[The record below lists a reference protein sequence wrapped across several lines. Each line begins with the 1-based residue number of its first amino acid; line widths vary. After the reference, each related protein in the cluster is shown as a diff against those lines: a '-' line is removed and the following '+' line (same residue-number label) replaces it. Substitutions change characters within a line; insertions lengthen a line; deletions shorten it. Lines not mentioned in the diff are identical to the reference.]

1 MKKTIVLLFVLSI
14 TAVVFAEEVKKADLA
29 GSWYPGSP
37 SKLAAMLDGF
47 LKDTELPNIPSD
59 IIAIIVP
66 HAGYIYSGSV
76 AAYSYN
82 AVSQM
87 EIDTVILVGFSHRKY
102 FNAISIYDRGE
113 FETPLGSLKVD
124 QDMAR
129 ELMLSH
135 DKFYFN
141 PEAFKDENSI
151 ETQLPFIK
159 HIFKKDNVKIVP
171 IAMGVQSYENVKIL
185 GNNLYELLKDK
196 DKYLIVTSTDM
207 SHYHKYSEANA
218 MDELAIKTLEKMEPK
233 ELFDKV
239 SFEKCEVCGIGPV
252 TASMIAAKKLGAGS
266 IEILKYANSG
276 DTTSKKD
283 NVVGY
288 ISAVMYKKESSML
301 NKEQEKKLLQ
311 IARET
316 LELFIKEKKTLDV
329 LENDPVLNKELGAFV
344 TIHKNGE
351 LRGCIGNIIGQGPL
365 CLTIRDMAIESSTED
380 PRFSPV
386 TAGELPDIDIEISV
400 LSEMKKIEDPDVIE
414 IGKHGVLVKKGFQS
428 GVYLPQV
435 GAETGWSRDEFMTS
449 LCAHK
454 AGLPPDAWK
463 TGACD
468 IYIFTAHV
476 FSE

>member
-1 MKKTIVLLFVLSI
+1 
-14 TAVVFAEEVKKADLA
+14 
-29 GSWYPGSP
+29 
-37 SKLAAMLDGF
+37 
-47 LKDTELPNIPSD
+47 
-59 IIAIIVP
+59 
-66 HAGYIYSGSV
+66 
-76 AAYSYN
+76 
-82 AVSQM
+82 
-87 EIDTVILVGFSHRKY
+87 
-102 FNAISIYDRGE
+102 
-113 FETPLGSLKVD
+113 
-124 QDMAR
+124 
-129 ELMLSH
+129 
-135 DKFYFN
+135 
-141 PEAFKDENSI
+141 
-151 ETQLPFIK
+151 
-159 HIFKKDNVKIVP
+159 
-171 IAMGVQSYENVKIL
+171 
-185 GNNLYELLKDK
+185 
-196 DKYLIVTSTDM
+196 
-207 SHYHKYSEANA
+207 
-218 MDELAIKTLEKMEPK
+218 
-233 ELFDKV
+233 
-239 SFEKCEVCGIGPV
+239 
-252 TASMIAAKKLGAGS
+252 
-266 IEILKYANSG
+266 
-276 DTTSKKD
+276 
-283 NVVGY
+283 
-288 ISAVMYKKESSML
+288 ML